1 MSGEVKKTM
10 SSEDDKAGAPR
21 VNERLAEQ
29 VADPEAFNQKQ
40 RLKEIHKARRNFH
53 DRRQRAKDL
62 KVEGEINYRQYTDLL
77 VEAFQRYFYELEGL
91 MQRHSRG
98 EHYLYE
104 VELGELDPLDKD
116 GVIEFTG
123 LMSLA
128 GSVPTVAVNGYS
140 MDDKRGS
147 TSERQI
153 LTVASETIVMRAF
166 RECNKFLAEA
176 GLDAEMED
184 DNDEA
189 TADYSDILDD

>member
-1 MSGEVKKTM
+1 MSE
-10 SSEDDKAGAPR
+10 EDEAGAPQI
-21 VNERLAEQ
+21 NERLAEQ

-62 KVEGEINYRQYTDLL
+62 KVEGKIKYRQYTDLL

-98 EHYLYE
+98 EHYLHQ

-116 GVIEFTG
+116 GNIEFTG

-128 GSVPTVAVNGYS
+128 GSVPTVAIDGYTT
-140 MDDKRGS
+140 DDRVGKKRD
-147 TSERQI
+147 RQI
-153 LTVASETIVMRAF
+153 LTVASEAIVTRAF

-176 GLDAEMED
+176 GLDADMED
-184 DNDEA
+184 DSDEA

>member
-1 MSGEVKKTM
+1 M
-10 SSEDDKAGAPR
+10 SSEDGEGSAPR

-53 DRRQRAKDL
+53 ERRQHAKDL
-62 KVEGEINYRQYTDLL
+62 QIKGEINYRKYTDLI

-98 EHYLYE
+98 GYYLNE
-104 VELGELDPLDKD
+104 VELGELDPLDRD
-116 GVIEFTG
+116 GTIEFTG

-128 GSVPTVAVNGYS
+128 GSVPVVAVKGQSLDDRNGETK
-140 MDDKRGS
+140 KR
-147 TSERQI
+147 RI
-153 LTVASETIVMRAF
+153 LTYASEEIVMTAF

-176 GLDAEMED
+176 GLDADMED
-184 DNDEA
+184 QNDEA
-189 TADYSDILDD
+189 GADYSDILDGDAP